1 MFRFKFIKPDDV
13 IIKKDA
19 LDALH
24 KKIKNLEDNC
34 KAWNGLCEQ
43 NKEDADSLRKQNSE
57 LRQANDRLN
66 DRVHD
71 LEHFKRDN
79 LETLGN
85 LDFGSFCLRLCASKC
100 DTCDKEH
107 SACEKYTFGKFTFC
121 KIPKEQK
128 S

>member
-1 MFRFKFIKPDDV
+1 MFGFKFIK
-13 IIKKDA
+13 KDT
-19 LDALH
+19 LDALL
-24 KKIKNLEDNC
+24 KKIKLLEKNDKC
-34 KAWNGLCEQ
+34 WSELVERR
-43 NKEDADSLRKQNSE
+43 EADLSSLRKQNGE
-57 LRQANDRLN
+57 LRLANDRLN
-66 DRVHD
+66 VRIHD
-71 LEHFKRDN
+71 LEHFKRDT

-85 LDFGSFCLRLCASKC
+85 LDFGSFCLQLCASKC

>member
-1 MFRFKFIKPDDV
+1 MFGFKKIKKDDV
-13 IIKKDA
+13 IIKKKA
-19 LDALH
+19 LEDLH
-24 KKIKNLEDNC
+24 KKIKNLGDTC
-34 KAWNGLCEQ
+34 KAWIVFCER

-57 LRQANDRLN
+57 LRLANDRLN
-66 DRVHD
+66 DRNLD
-71 LEHFKRDN
+71 LEHFKRDT

-85 LDFGSFCLRLCASKC
+85 LDFGSFCLQLCASKC
-100 DTCDKEH
+100 YTCDKEH